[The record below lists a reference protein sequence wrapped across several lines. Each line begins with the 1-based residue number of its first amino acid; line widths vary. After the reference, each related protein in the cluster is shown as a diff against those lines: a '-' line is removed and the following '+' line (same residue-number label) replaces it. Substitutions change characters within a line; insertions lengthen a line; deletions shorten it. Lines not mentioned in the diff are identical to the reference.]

1 MALANRTLSLDGQLV
16 KWKGKERTCD
26 VSILQSS
33 LSSFTSDS
41 LSKQPASHPKGKRGD
56 HSRQQWLSLTR
67 QFQFSKSPSGTH
79 LAARTTFHIQLP
91 RSRTV
96 FLLESYKVMSSG
108 REEGGER
115 HNQGHMRRLTLPSRS
130 THLML
135 CRPSEIASNT
145 IKLTYTTVISHSHRF
160 QNYEENHPNF

>member
-1 MALANRTLSLDGQLV
+1 MVN
-16 KWKGKERTCD
+16 
-26 VSILQSS
+26 
-33 LSSFTSDS
+33 LSS
-41 LSKQPASHPKGKRGD
+41 GRVKRG
-56 HSRQQWLSLTR
+56 HATWASYNLLFHRLRLIPCLNSLLRILKESAVTIADNNGFPYPTR

-135 CRPSEIASNT
+135 WRPSEIASNT
-145 IKLTYTTVISHSHRF
+145 IKLTYTTGISHIHRF
-160 QNYEENHPNF
+160 QNYEENRPNF